1 MLRYR
6 LSIIEQN
13 RLTGIGMKYVK
24 TLGKMTREDYLEA
37 GGKAANL
44 SEMTQKVK
52 GLRDEP

>member
-1 MLRYR
+1 
-6 LSIIEQN
+6 
-13 RLTGIGMKYVK
+13 MKYVK

-44 SEMTQKVK
+44 SEMSRKIK